1 MHHPPLPDEN
11 RYAELYGEGIG
22 NPDLDWRFTTVPQVA
37 LNGNVVSQP
46 RGKMLGG
53 SSGLNFMVWDRGSA
67 KEYDAW
73 EQVSIKSSFVHTRF
87 LILTAAWSHGMELE
101 IPAPV
106 FQEDG
111 DKHTPDARRTIPR
124 SD

>member
-1 MHHPPLPDEN
+1 MHRPDVPDGSH
-11 RYAELYGEGIG
+11 YVELYSEAIG
-22 NPDLDWRFTTVPQVA
+22 NPDFDWTFTTVPQAA

-73 EQVSIKSSFVHTRF
+73 EQVG
-87 LILTAAWSHGMELE
+87 L
-101 IPAPV
+101 
-106 FQEDG
+106 
-111 DKHTPDARRTIPR
+111 
-124 SD
+124 